1 MNEAASLFEIA
12 AVAKI
17 MLVERGFP
25 KLEKCGAKGVV
36 GRWKGGAQLEKT

>member
-1 MNEAASLFEIA
+1 MNEEASLFEIA

-25 KLEKCGAKGVV
+25 KIEKRGAKGI
-36 GRWKGGAQLEKT
+36 